1 MKNILFINTALS
13 KKCVALKTE
22 SQVLFK
28 DTTGYK
34 KDLENTLS
42 AIDQLCTQVNLTL
55 NDLDTIVC
63 VAGPGNFS
71 AIRVGFIIA
80 KTLSSQI
87 DNCELLAI
95 DSLSVLEFVNS
106 ENGKSAMN
114 ASKSE
119 IYSLSDS
126 QIILSQF
133 NHSDLESDTVY
144 DFDERFCQHNKIDEI
159 KLLSHT
165 DLENFVRDSKFI
177 NFIKRHKQSNIEEP
191 IYIKEPNIHVKD

>member
-42 AIDQLCTQVNLTL
+42 AIDQLCTQAGLSL
-55 NDLDTIVC
+55 NDLEQIVC

-71 AIRVGFIIA
+71 AIRVGFIVA

-87 DNCELLAI
+87 ENCKLLAI

-114 ASKSE
+114 ASKTE
-119 IYSLSDS
+119 IYSLNDS
-126 QIILSQF
+126 QINLSKFKGSELDQ
-133 NHSDLESDTVY
+133 NTVY
-144 DFDERFCQHNKIDEI
+144 DFDERFCQHNNIDGN
-159 KLLSHT
+159 KLLTHT
-165 DLENFVRDSKFI
+165 DLERFVHDSEFI
-177 NFIKRHKQSNIEEP
+177 NFIKKHKQSNIEEP

>member
-42 AIDQLCTQVNLTL
+42 AIDQLCSQANLNL
-55 NDLDTIVC
+55 NDLEQIVC

-87 DNCELLAI
+87 ENCELLAI
-95 DSLSVLEFVNS
+95 DSLSILEFLNL

-114 ASKSE
+114 ASKTE
-119 IYSLSDS
+119 IYLLSDS
-126 QIILSQF
+126 QITLSEF
-133 NHSDLESDTVY
+133 NGSELDPNTVY
-144 DFDERFCQHNKIDEI
+144 DFDERFCQHNKIDGL
-159 KLLSHT
+159 KLLTHA
-165 DLENFVRDSKFI
+165 DLERFVQDSEFI
-177 NFIKRHKQSNIEEP
+177 NFIKTHKQSNIEEP

>member
-87 DNCELLAI
+87 ENCELLAI
-95 DSLSVLEFVNS
+95 DSLSILEFVNS

-114 ASKSE
+114 ASKTE
-119 IYSLSDS
+119 IYSLIDS
-126 QIILSQF
+126 KINLSKFKDSELDQ
-133 NHSDLESDTVY
+133 NTVY
-144 DFDERFCQHNKIDEI
+144 DFDERFCQQNKIDGL
-159 KLLSHT
+159 KLLSHS
-165 DLENFVRDSKFI
+165 DLERFVHDSEFI
-177 NFIKRHKQSNIEEP
+177 NFIKKHKQSNIEEP

>member
-42 AIDQLCTQVNLTL
+42 AIDQLCTQAGLSL
-55 NDLDTIVC
+55 NDLEQIVC
-63 VAGPGNFS
+63 GAGPGNFS

-87 DNCELLAI
+87 ENCELMAI
-95 DSLSVLEFVNS
+95 DSLSILEFVNS

-114 ASKSE
+114 ASKTE
-119 IYSLSDS
+119 IYFLSDS
-126 QIILSQF
+126 QIKLSKF
-133 NHSDLESDTVY
+133 KDSELDPNTVY
-144 DFDERFCQHNKIDEI
+144 DFDERFCQQNKIDGL
-159 KLLSHT
+159 KLLSHS
-165 DLENFVRDSKFI
+165 DLENFVRNSEFI
-177 NFIKRHKQSNIEEP
+177 NFIKKHKQSNIEEP

>member
-22 SQVLFK
+22 SQVFFK

-42 AIDQLCTQVNLTL
+42 AIDQLCTQAGLSL

-87 DNCELLAI
+87 ENCELLAI
-95 DSLSVLEFVNS
+95 DSLSVLEIVNS

-114 ASKSE
+114 ASKTE
-119 IYSLSDS
+119 IYSLSHSKINLSKFKDS
-126 QIILSQF
+126 QLDP
-133 NHSDLESDTVY
+133 NTVY
-144 DFDERFCQHNKIDEI
+144 DFDE
-159 KLLSHT
+159 
-165 DLENFVRDSKFI
+165 
-177 NFIKRHKQSNIEEP
+177 
-191 IYIKEPNIHVKD
+191 

>member
-1 MKNILFINTALS
+1 MKNILFINTALT

-42 AIDQLCTQVNLTL
+42 AIDQLCIQAGLSL

-87 DNCELLAI
+87 ENCELLAI

-126 QIILSQF
+126 QIILSQL
-133 NHSDLESDTVY
+133 NESVLESDTVY
-144 DFDERFCQHNKIDEI
+144 DFDDRFCQHNKIEGI
-159 KLLSHT
+159 KLLSYT
-165 DLENFVRDSKFI
+165 DLENFVRDSEFI
-177 NFIKRHKQSNIEEP
+177 NFIKKHKQSNIEEP

>member
-42 AIDQLCTQVNLTL
+42 AIDQLCTQANLTL

-71 AIRVGFIIA
+71 AIHVGFIIA

-87 DNCELLAI
+87 ENCKLLAI
-95 DSLSVLEFVNS
+95 DSLSVLAFVNS

-133 NHSDLESDTVY
+133 NESVLESDTVY
-144 DFDERFCQHNKIDEI
+144 DFDERFCQHNKIEAI

-165 DLENFVRDSKFI
+165 DLENFVRGSEFI
-177 NFIKRHKQSNIEEP
+177 NFIKKHKQSNIEEP

>member
-42 AIDQLCTQVNLTL
+42 AIDQLCTQAGLSL
-55 NDLDTIVC
+55 NDLEQIVC

-87 DNCELLAI
+87 ENCELLAI

-133 NHSDLESDTVY
+133 NESVLESDTVY
-144 DFDERFCQHNKIDEI
+144 DFDERFCQHNKINGI

-165 DLENFVRDSKFI
+165 DLEHFVRDSEFI
-177 NFIKRHKQSNIEEP
+177 NFIKKHKQSNIEEP